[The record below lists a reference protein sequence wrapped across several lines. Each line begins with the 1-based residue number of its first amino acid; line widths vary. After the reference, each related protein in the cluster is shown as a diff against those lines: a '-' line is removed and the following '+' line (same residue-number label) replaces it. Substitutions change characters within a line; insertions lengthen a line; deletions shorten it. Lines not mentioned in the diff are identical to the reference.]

1 VADVC
6 RYWSWGLFASVE
18 EVNHPPN
25 RETPV
30 ALLDAVADARGWE
43 PSVRIDSARA
53 YAFAFTPTWEGFF
66 SDVWRADD
74 LRTLADKVDKIQQPG
89 AAKLA
94 LVYRQVAGQL
104 EEDPDSAINLV
115 ASFLT
120 GTLRSAV
127 ELPKT
132 VTRAV
137 TPWGPIILG
146 GAILLALAMR
156 K

>member
-1 VADVC
+1 
-6 RYWSWGLFASVE
+6 
-18 EVNHPPN
+18 VNQAPD
-25 RETPV
+25 RKTPV
-30 ALLDAVADARGWE
+30 ALLDAVAAARGWN
-43 PSVRIDSARA
+43 PSFRVDAARA

-74 LRTLADKVDKIQQPG
+74 LRTLADKVDEIQQPG

-104 EEDPDSAINLV
+104 EDDPDSAINLASAFV
-115 ASFLT
+115 A
-120 GTLRSAV
+120 GTLRTAV
-127 ELPKT
+127 ELPGT